1 MKPNIARVFVWML
14 GYACAQFNLRVFGVS
29 TNNKIQD
36 EKSIN
41 LRSVGA
47 GWGVFSEAATE

>member
-14 GYACAQFNLRVFGVS
+14 GYATAQPNLQIFGVS
-29 TNNKIQD
+29 TNHIIQD

-41 LRSVGA
+41 LWSFGT